1 MTDDFRDSEQSEANT
16 QLPSQYD
23 NNGPET
29 FYDFVMRNIKEVNK
43 EMSNRHDLSKP
54 KDGYVLFTREMTP
67 SQASYATSEKF
78 INSMTKGKKN
88 KVWEYFVF
96 VPEFSDSLLTP
107 TAEQIAVFNQLR
119 KSQIDA
125 VKGNKLTESPNK
137 DIFEEEFED
146 EEREIF
152 LKKMYIRLISCF
164 RFYGTKSNPG
174 IGIRNCKVSF
184 HDKNNFQF
192 GKMQEILGELGTDS
206 IVDLRQSIGRVKR
219 QLGIKKMKNNANS
232 KSLHESV
239 GMPDPTQFLR
249 DLEQAD
255 MEAYE
260 TEELDRILSSTDDS
274 EGNN

>member
-1 MTDDFRDSEQSEANT
+1 MTDDFRESEQSEANT
-16 QLPSQYD
+16 QRPSQYD

-29 FYDFVMRNIKEVNK
+29 FYDFVMRNMKEVNK

-54 KDGYVLFTREMTP
+54 KDGYILFSREMTP
-67 SQASYATSEKF
+67 SQASIRTNEKF

-125 VKGNKLTESPNK
+125 VKGNKLTESPNNK
-137 DIFEEEFED
+137 ILEEGFNQ
-146 EEREIF
+146 EEREAF
-152 LKKMYIRLISCF
+152 LKEMHLRLISCL
-164 RFYGTKSNPG
+164 RFYGVKSNPG
-174 IGIRNCKVSF
+174 SGIRNCKVLF

-206 IVDLRQSIGRVKR
+206 IGDLKQSIGRVKR
-219 QLGIKKMKNNANS
+219 QLKIKQRISFAKKEE
-232 KSLHESV
+232 LVESV
-239 GMPDPTQFLR
+239 RSALLTDGMMT
-249 DLEQAD
+249 
-255 MEAYE
+255 
-260 TEELDRILSSTDDS
+260 
-274 EGNN
+274 